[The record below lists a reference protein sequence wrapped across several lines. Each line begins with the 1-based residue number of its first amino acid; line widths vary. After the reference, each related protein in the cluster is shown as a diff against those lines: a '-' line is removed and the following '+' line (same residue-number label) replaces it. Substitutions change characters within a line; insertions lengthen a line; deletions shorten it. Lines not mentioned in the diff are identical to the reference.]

1 VVGVVSVAH
10 FLSHFYFLV
19 FPPLFPLFSR
29 EFGVNNTQL
38 GLLFSLLFLMP
49 SVLQV
54 PVGELVDRF
63 GAKPLFVLGIAVT
76 SLGTMATTLATS
88 YLALLG
94 FVLLAGV
101 GQSAFHPA
109 DFALLETVT
118 DPTSRGKSFG
128 AHTFAGYLGFAAGPL
143 VAGLLGV
150 RYGWRAALGG
160 LGVIG
165 LCYAVAVFVALPTVH
180 RGREGAVEAA
190 EAGSGGL
197 LSNWSALADSRILL
211 TVLFFVLLTI
221 AGTGTQS
228 FTVVFLTSVFGLSVT
243 AANTTLTANLTAA
256 AVGVLVGGELAD
268 RFDIYRNLAIVLT
281 VACGV
286 VVVIVSGVVP
296 AVIAA
301 VVGVFTVLGLVHG
314 LALPSR
320 DSLVSEFSTSDST
333 GKSFGLAY
341 TGVTVGAFI
350 APVLFGFVSDAV
362 NDVAMFALV
371 GVFYV
376 AAVVTVSTIYVGFV
390 RAGQPAS
397 AA

>member
-1 VVGVVSVAH
+1 VSYSRDSRPFVVGVVSVAH

-197 LSNWSALADSRILL
+197 LSKGHPLGATGLAQCTELVWHLRGEAGERQVDGAQVAL
-211 TVLFFVLLTI
+211 
-221 AGTGTQS
+221 QH
-228 FTVVFLTSVFGLSVT
+228 
-243 AANTTLTANLTAA
+243 N
-256 AVGVLVGGELAD
+256 
-268 RFDIYRNLAIVLT
+268 
-281 VACGV
+281 
-286 VVVIVSGVVP
+286 
-296 AVIAA
+296 
-301 VVGVFTVLGLVHG
+301 LGLGGACVITMYR
-314 LALPSR
+314 R
-320 DSLVSEFSTSDST
+320 D
-333 GKSFGLAY
+333 
-341 TGVTVGAFI
+341 
-350 APVLFGFVSDAV
+350 
-362 NDVAMFALV
+362 
-371 GVFYV
+371 
-376 AAVVTVSTIYVGFV
+376 
-390 RAGQPAS
+390 
-397 AA
+397 